1 MASSRPTQKRPSPRH
16 APLIPA
22 VPSAFTAPAPS
33 SPRTP
38 FAPSRKLLL
47 LPATIGVVIGSL
59 GSLAHNTTLQRTF
72 VGVGAIL
79 LGWCLALYAATR
91 QSDRVLILEYVPRM
105 QHWLQAMTQ
114 GSLILYWAINTPL
127 VFGFFPFILV
137 QLLFAYAF
145 DSLLAWSRRKVFV
158 LGFGPFPVV
167 FSINL
172 FLQFKPQ
179 WFYWQFVL
187 VALGFAAKEFI
198 HWKREG
204 RSVHIFNPSS
214 FPLAIF
220 SLFLLV
226 TASTDLTFGN
236 TIANTIA
243 DTPHIYLAI
252 FLLTLPVQIFFGVAR
267 VTLWAALVMYL
278 TGLVY
283 FAITGTY
290 LFYDAFI
297 PPAVF
302 IGMSLLV
309 TDPSTSPRTELGRF
323 IFGALY
329 ALGTILLFVLLERVH
344 APTFYD
350 KLLPI
355 PVMNLMV
362 RGIDRMVRSRPLA
375 VLAPERLGRSLRPI
389 QRNLAITSIWV
400 LVFVG
405 LYSVQGVGDRH
416 PGQYLPFW
424 HEACGAG
431 HARACTYAATLTVVL
446 CRQGSG
452 WACNETAIL
461 ERRLGRP
468 SAADFQ
474 RSCDLGFP
482 AGCENLTRRGAEVAT
497 LASGPPA
504 LRDLPIVLG
513 GSKPPLRERDPAK
526 LYAIACEQGWPGACG
541 HSAGEAP
548 R

>member
-1 MASSRPTQKRPSPRH
+1 MASSRSTQKRPSSRS
-16 APLIPA
+16 PLGPPQPA
-22 VPSAFTAPAPS
+22 HS
-33 SPRTP
+33 SSVSLTISPQRLGS
-38 FAPSRKLLL
+38 SRKLLL
-47 LPATIGVVIGSL
+47 LPAAIAVVIAAL
-59 GSLAHNTTLQRTF
+59 GLLAHNATLQRTF
-72 VGVGAIL
+72 LGVGAVL
-79 LGWCLALYAATR
+79 LGWCIALSWATR
-91 QSDRVLILEYVPRM
+91 QSNRVLVLEYLPRM
-105 QHWLQAMTQ
+105 QHWLQALTQ
-114 GSLILYWAINTPL
+114 GSLILYWAVNNPL

-145 DSLLAWSRRKVFV
+145 DSLLSWSRRNVYV
-158 LGFGPFPVV
+158 LGFGPFPVIL
-167 FSINL
+167 SINL
-172 FLQFKPQ
+172 FLEFKPQ

-198 HWKREG
+198 HWKRDG

-214 FPLAIF
+214 FPLAVF

-283 FAITGTY
+283 FATTGTY

-309 TDPSTSPRTELGRF
+309 TDPSTSPRTEMGRF

-329 ALGTILLFVLLERVH
+329 AFGTILLFVLLERVH

-355 PVMNLMV
+355 PIMNLMV

-375 VLAPERLGRSLRPI
+375 AFAPEQLGRSLTPLR
-389 QRNLAITSIWV
+389 RNVVITFVWV
-400 LVFVG
+400 LVFGG

-452 WACNETAIL
+452 WACNETGIL

-468 SAADFQ
+468 SDVDFR
-474 RSCDLGFP
+474 RSCDLGFSV
-482 AGCENLTRRGAEVAT
+482 GCDNLTRRDAPVT
-497 LASGPPA
+497 SLASGPPA
-504 LRDLPIVLG
+504 LRDLPIVLA

-526 LYAIACEQGWPGACG
+526 LYTMACEQGWPGACG
-541 HSAGEAP
+541 GSADRAAP
-548 R
+548 

>member
-1 MASSRPTQKRPSPRH
+1 MASSRPTQKRPSPRQ
-16 APLIPA
+16 APLVPSE
-22 VPSAFTAPAPS
+22 PSAFAAS
-33 SPRTP
+33 ASVPRP
-38 FAPSRKLLL
+38 PLASSRKLLL
-47 LPATIGVVIGSL
+47 LPATIAVIIGALSSL
-59 GSLAHNTTLQRTF
+59 TGTITLQRTF
-72 VGVGAIL
+72 VGVAAVL
-79 LGWCLALYAATR
+79 LLWCAVLVFVTR
-91 QSDRVLILEYVPRM
+91 RSNRVLTLEYLPRM

-127 VFGFFPFILV
+127 IFGFFPFILV

-145 DSLLAWSRRKVFV
+145 DSLLAWSRRSAYV

-179 WFYWQFVL
+179 WFYWQFIL

-214 FPLAIF
+214 FPLAVF

-226 TASTDLTFGN
+226 TARTDLTFGN

-283 FAITGTY
+283 FAATGTY

-329 ALGTILLFVLLERVH
+329 AFGTIILFVVLERAH

-355 PVMNLMV
+355 PIMNLMV
-362 RGIDRMVRSRPLA
+362 RGIDRLVRSRPLA
-375 VLAPERLGRSLRPI
+375 ALAPERLGGSLTPI
-389 QRNLAITSIWV
+389 QRNLAITSVWV

-431 HARACTYAATLTVVL
+431 HPRACTYAATLTVVL

-452 WACNETAIL
+452 WACNETGIL
-461 ERRLGRP
+461 ERRLGRASIP
-468 SAADFQ
+468 DFQ

-482 AGCENLTRRGAEVAT
+482 AGCENLTTRDAPVAS
-497 LASGPPA
+497 LASGPPT

-513 GSKPPLRERDPAK
+513 GSKPPVRERDPAK
-526 LYAIACEQGWPGACG
+526 LYAMACEQGWPGAC
-541 HSAGEAP
+541 AGPNVRAKP
-548 R
+548 